1 MEPKFEGLTSL
12 AYEPCCMGQ
21 YLGLFGLIKILY
33 DCMIKICDLYH
44 TKKKLKI
51 KIRIPELNKLLLQ
64 W

>member
-33 DCMIKICDLYH
+33 
-44 TKKKLKI
+44 LKN
-51 KIRIPELNKLLLQ
+51 L
-64 W
+64 